1 MESLEGLRVLV
12 VDDDVVSLK
21 IAGKML
27 RSCKYIECIDANEAL
42 NLLRSHLNCFDL
54 VITDITMTG
63 INDFQ
68 LLESILQENND
79 LPVVMMSVD
88 DKIETMIKSIQKGAY
103 FYLTKPLKMELLMT
117 LWQFVMVKNRE
128 KSIGRRDNI
137 SQNSMTPSLIDQSSR
152 KGKNIMKTHGKQ
164 PIKENKKNSKEIKPV
179 VVWDSYLH
187 DKFIEA
193 IQIIGPHRAVPKNIL
208 EKMNVP
214 GLTREN
220 VASHLQK
227 FRLYLKKRM
236 EKNFH
241 GTLGDN
247 HGFSNPTQFVSMETP
262 PQMAQQHM
270 TTPITQVNSFETYYE
285 SWAKN
290 QQMFNAHNSSSL
302 PVVPPNIRIEL
313 SQPVIGMNCNHM
325 GTGNAGEGNN
335 QSDIEMEDD

>member
-12 VDDDVVSLK
+12 VDDDATCLQ
-21 IAGKML
+21 IIGTML

-54 VITDITMTG
+54 VLTDIEMPG
-63 INDFQ
+63 MNGFQ
-68 LLESILQENND
+68 LLECILQENTD
-79 LPVVMMSVD
+79 TPVVMMSVD

-103 FYLTKPLKMELLMT
+103 FYLTKPLKMELVMT

-128 KSIGRRDNI
+128 KSIGNI
-137 SQNSMTPSLIDQSSR
+137 SQNSMTPSLIDQSNN
-152 KGKNIMKTHGKQ
+152 KGKSIMKAHGKQ
-164 PIKENKKNSKEIKPV
+164 PIKDNKKVPKEIKPM

-193 IQIIGPHRAVPKNIL
+193 IQIIGPHRAVPKHIL
-208 EKMNVP
+208 EEMNVP

-227 FRLYLKKRM
+227 FRLYIKKRK
-236 EKNFH
+236 EKDFH
-241 GTLGDN
+241 RTFGGNN
-247 HGFSNPTQFVSMETP
+247 HGFSNPTQFISMETP

-270 TTPITQVNSFETYYE
+270 TTPITQVNNFETYYE
-285 SWAKN
+285 SLAKN
-290 QQMFNAHNSSSL
+290 QQMLFNAHNSSL
-302 PVVPPNIRIEL
+302 PDVPPNIRIDL

-325 GTGNAGEGNN
+325 GTENAGEGNN